1 MLRVVLSYLKRPHR
15 CDRAAHST
23 RVLSHALGLP
33 RTRCPTHI
41 SAPRPDT
48 GMRGPLG
55 VSPSP
60 HGSRDVITGPW
71 STAGPAPF
79 CWKRDRTLQRKA
91 RPCGVTPA
99 QQTPRYIRS
108 RSIRAEGRTDCT
120 EHVKSASDARCF
132 IRHMHHE
139 SQPLFAATQQLV
151 LLDLEAA
158 VQLTVVN
165 LPQRLINLAI
175 LVLLQILRYRY
186 DTSDYTLATAVPI
199 LQLRLQL
206 PAKRPV

>member
-1 MLRVVLSYLKRPHR
+1 
-15 CDRAAHST
+15 
-23 RVLSHALGLP
+23 
-33 RTRCPTHI
+33 
-41 SAPRPDT
+41 
-48 GMRGPLG
+48 
-55 VSPSP
+55 
-60 HGSRDVITGPW
+60 
-71 STAGPAPF
+71 
-79 CWKRDRTLQRKA
+79 
-91 RPCGVTPA
+91 
-99 QQTPRYIRS
+99 
-108 RSIRAEGRTDCT
+108 
-120 EHVKSASDARCF
+120 
-132 IRHMHHE
+132 MHHE